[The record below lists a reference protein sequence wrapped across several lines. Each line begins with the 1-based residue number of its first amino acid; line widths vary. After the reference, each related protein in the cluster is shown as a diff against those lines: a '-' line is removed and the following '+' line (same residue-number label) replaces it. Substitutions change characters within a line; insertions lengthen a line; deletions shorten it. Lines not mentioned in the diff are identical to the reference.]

1 VASIDERPNGRYRTR
16 WREYPGGPQKTRH
29 FDRKGDAQQ
38 FLDGVRGDL
47 AHGPYI
53 DPAEARTL
61 FRDYAEAWRAGQV
74 HRPSTAAQAETYL
87 RLHAYPTLGLRSIGS
102 IRRSEVQAWVKS
114 ISGELAP
121 GSVELVYRWVSTIFK
136 AAVGDRLIAASP
148 CIRISLPKRADT
160 EVVPLG
166 VSEVEA
172 LVVAVPERY
181 RALIVFAAAMGLR
194 QGECFGLTVDR
205 VDFLR
210 RHVRVDRQLVSAL
223 RGVPGSG
230 PPKSKAGFR
239 TVPMPEVVCTT
250 LAEHLARYGPGPAG
264 LVFTNTFGRPL
275 RRNTVGDMWHR
286 AALQASLPEWATF
299 HDLRHFYASLLIS
312 RGCSVKAVQ
321 KRLGHQSAMETLDT
335 YGHLWPDRDDETRN
349 AVDQVLAAHGCRLRS
364 RTRVGETRRRGR
376 FLESANNASAPAEG
390 VGFCR
395 GHSRYPWRSTETTF
409 ELVFL
414 ASR

>member
-1 VASIDERPNGRYRTR
+1 MASIDKRPNGRYRTR

-47 AHGPYI
+47 AHGLYI
-53 DPAEARTL
+53 DPAGARTL
-61 FRDYAEAWRAGQV
+61 FRDYAESWRAGQV

-87 RLHAYPTLGLRSIGS
+87 RLHAYPTLGLRPIGS

-210 RHVRVDRQLVSAL
+210 RHVRVDRQLTSAL
-223 RGVPGSG
+223 GGVPTFG
-230 PPKSKAGFR
+230 PPESKAGFR
-239 TVPMPEVVCTT
+239 TVPMPEIVCAT
-250 LAEHLARYGPGPAG
+250 LAEHLARHGPGPAG

-286 AALQASLPEWATF
+286 AALQANLPAWATF

-335 YGHLWPDRDDETRN
+335 YGHLWPDSDDETRN
-349 AVDQVLAAHGCRLRS
+349 AVDQVLGGLTALG
-364 RTRVGETRRRGR
+364 
-376 FLESANNASAPAEG
+376 
-390 VGFCR
+390 
-395 GHSRYPWRSTETTF
+395 
-409 ELVFL
+409 
-414 ASR
+414 